1 MQDNLQ
7 RILPVSSTRILPM
20 KIGPLKRW
28 SFPVSISELASPS
41 TASPLGLEEDVAKMT
56 EEDIEAGANVGGKI
70 TLSEVDRM
78 TSHPIDS
85 MGDEV

>member
-7 RILPVSSTRILPM
+7 RILPASSTRILPM
-20 KIGPLKRW
+20 TIGPLTRW

-41 TASPLGLEEDVAKMT
+41 TASPTGLEEDVAKMT
-56 EEDIEAGANVGGKI
+56 EEDIEAGSNVGGKI
-70 TLSEVDRM
+70 TLAEVDRM